1 MKAKDIKPKQ
11 HIQEQ
16 EKTLEDRLITI
27 LDIIEDLDKRVE
39 DLDKRVEIH
48 ERTIRQLLDTQKL
61 ITNTMINRKKL

>member
-16 EKTLEDRLITI
+16 EKTLEDRLIAI

-39 DLDKRVEIH
+39 IH
-48 ERTIRQLLDTQKL
+48 ERTNRQLLDNQKL
-61 ITNTMINRKKL
+61 ITNTMINREKL

>member
-11 HIQEQ
+11 HIQE
-16 EKTLEDRLITI
+16 KTLEDRLIAI
-27 LDIIEDLDKRVE
+27 LDIIE

-48 ERTIRQLLDTQKL
+48 ERTIRQLLDNQKL

>member
-16 EKTLEDRLITI
+16 EKTLEDRLIAI
-27 LDIIEDLDKRVE
+27 LDIIE

-48 ERTIRQLLDTQKL
+48 ERTIRQLLDNQKL

>member
-16 EKTLEDRLITI
+16 EKTMEDRLIAI
-27 LDIIEDLDKRVE
+27 LDIIEN
-39 DLDKRVEIH
+39 LDKRVEIH

>member
-16 EKTLEDRLITI
+16 EKTLEDRLIAI
-27 LDIIEDLDKRVE
+27 LDIIEY
-39 DLDKRVEIH
+39 LDKRVEIH

>member
-16 EKTLEDRLITI
+16 EKTLEDRLIAI
-27 LDIIEDLDKRVE
+27 LDIIE

-48 ERTIRQLLDTQKL
+48 ERTIRQLLDNQKL
-61 ITNTMINRKKL
+61 ITNTMINREKL

>member
-16 EKTLEDRLITI
+16 EKTLEDRLIAI
-27 LDIIEDLDKRVE
+27 LDIIEHLE
-39 DLDKRVEIH
+39 KRVEIH

>member
-16 EKTLEDRLITI
+16 EKTLEDRLIAI
-27 LDIIEDLDKRVE
+27 LDIIE